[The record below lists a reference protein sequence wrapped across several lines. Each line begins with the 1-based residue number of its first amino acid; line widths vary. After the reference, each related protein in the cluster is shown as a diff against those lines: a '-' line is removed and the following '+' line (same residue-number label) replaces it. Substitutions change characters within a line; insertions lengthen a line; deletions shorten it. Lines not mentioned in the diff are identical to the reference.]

1 MDEWAH
7 RSGVKPD
14 CIRPERP
21 IENAYIESFN
31 GRLRQECL
39 NQCWFTSLED
49 AKIKIEAW
57 RKDYNEH
64 RPDTSLGNQ
73 TPVQFETEWQL
84 SRTPKE

>member
-1 MDEWAH
+1 MKLDF
-7 RSGVKPD
+7 
-14 CIRPERP
+14 IRPGKP

-39 NQCWFTSLED
+39 NQSWFSSLED

-64 RPDTSLGNQ
+64 RPHSSLKDE
-73 TPVQFETEWQL
+73 TPQAFAEDWQL
-84 SRTPKE
+84 SRTAKAAGILT